1 MRYIL
6 RHEEEYLN
14 KIRTYLKDI
23 INDLKKYDTWKIL
36 KAITKSVTHSK
47 SDNIEVMMNDKA
59 DEVID
64 KLFQS
69 LLSRYQTG
77 SETFMEGSDFLFD
90 CAHLLYY
97 KCHKKVLNMA
107 DLILILPIG

>member
-97 KCHKKVLNMA
+97 KCYKKY
-107 DLILILPIG
+107 